1 MEERDRAELIVRV
14 TEMEHN
20 FDEILAAKAMKSDSF
35 LHDPVIK
42 EKLTKLINYYENGQ
56 WLRDYESD
64 ERGELP
70 AGLKRGVLSQ
80 DAVYD
85 LIEEF
90 DRNKSI

>member
-1 MEERDRAELIVRV
+1 MDERDRVELITRV
-14 TEMEHN
+14 TEMEQN
-20 FDEILAAKAMKSDSF
+20 FDEILAAKSRKPDSF

-42 EKLTKLINYYENGQ
+42 EKLMKLIDYYEHGQ

-80 DAVYD
+80 DAVYN
-85 LIEEF
+85 LLEEF
-90 DRNKSI
+90 DRSKSI